1 MNFTIDNFE
10 GPLDLLLHLIKENKM
25 DIFNI
30 EIVNITNQYLEY
42 INKQQDLNLDIAS
55 EYLVLASEL
64 LELKSKMLLPSNTK
78 DEQDIEE
85 SKEDLVNRL
94 LEYQSYKE
102 ITKTLKE
109 KELIRQDIYTKAP
122 FKINDYI
129 DDEVSIN
136 TDVTLDDLMDAFIKF
151 LKRREK
157 DKPLST
163 RVTIKEISI
172 SKRRQEIG
180 DIIKE
185 KKRVSFF
192 ELFPIVNKEYIV
204 ATFLAILEMAKN
216 NEVNIIQKNN
226 FAEIICEVPNE

>member
-151 LKRREK
+151 LKRKETK
-157 DKPLST
+157 HHKITNSFN
-163 RVTIKEISI
+163 IKKI
-172 SKRRQEIG
+172 
-180 DIIKE
+180 
-185 KKRVSFF
+185 
-192 ELFPIVNKEYIV
+192 LF
-204 ATFLAILEMAKN
+204 
-216 NEVNIIQKNN
+216 
-226 FAEIICEVPNE
+226 